1 MAVQCRLVQLRHLF
15 GNHLTGSQGLQISKT
30 APEAVVIARLRS
42 NAFCD
47 IDSIRRAGTIVFRLP
62 PCSVIEEA
70 GDLMLR
76 SGFSQLRRF
85 DPAALHHIPTAGV
98 EGAA

>member
-1 MAVQCRLVQLRHLF
+1 MALQCRLVQLRHLF
-15 GNHLTGSQGLQISKT
+15 GNHLRGSQGLQISKT
-30 APEAVVIARLRS
+30 APEAVLIARLRG
-42 NAFCD
+42 NGFGD
-47 IDSIRRAGTIVFRLP
+47 IDSIRRAGTIVFSP
-62 PCSVIEEA
+62 PPRSLIEEA

-85 DPAALHHIPTAGV
+85 DPAALHHITTAGV